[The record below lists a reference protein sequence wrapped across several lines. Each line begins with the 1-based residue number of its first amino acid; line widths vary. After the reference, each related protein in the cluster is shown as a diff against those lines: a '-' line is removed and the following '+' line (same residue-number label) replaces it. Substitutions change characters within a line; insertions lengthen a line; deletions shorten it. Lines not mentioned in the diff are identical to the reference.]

1 MNRKLTIIIFLSF
14 ALVFTNKAY
23 SQILGGLSSL
33 DKYVQKARIGLVDE
47 FFNRFN
53 GTEMHPDLPKSAKDS
68 RKRNLMMLYNLGMFS
83 SQKDSLFKKASLM
96 ADVIIKENIQ
106 LHYEDS
112 TWTAVAHCAGSL
124 NGQPKKFNLYLTVE
138 KHKGNSYKWVI
149 NRAEGSMFNVKADNK
164 EKGSFLSP
172 DDHETNFMSLSHMT
186 IEQPQNVGKFMRKR
200 FEYDPTSVFAYL
212 VHSKK
217 LRIDH
222 VENLEFVFTQV
233 PGYIFHIQYFERE
246 KSNVGWLISSFK
258 TISDKQ
264 KETFLQ
270 RIHRTSMPPTAIKNV
285 PSITSEK
292 TSKTNS
298 ENLSE
303 KHIQKG
309 QTNNVQPQYVVLN
322 KDLVSDIEQCDSV
335 SCLLLDPISQ
345 DSTTIKLDEY
355 GEVLKQ
361 TRLNDEAIG
370 AFQQTLLYAKSFVK
384 ENFQKDCTFLPDI
397 AMVMYKKG
405 QKVGTF
411 TYSFYC
417 DVCHIDHKDR
427 TYIYNG
433 ELIRAAILQIA
444 LDTYPQDRYLRR
456 IAGKTR

>member
-1 MNRKLTIIIFLSF
+1 
-14 ALVFTNKAY
+14 
-23 SQILGGLSSL
+23 
-33 DKYVQKARIGLVDE
+33 
-47 FFNRFN
+47 
-53 GTEMHPDLPKSAKDS
+53 
-68 RKRNLMMLYNLGMFS
+68 
-83 SQKDSLFKKASLM
+83 M

-112 TWTAVAHCAGSL
+112 TWAAVAHCAGSL

-309 QTNNVQPQYVVLN
+309 QTNNVQPQYMVLN

>member
-1 MNRKLTIIIFLSF
+1 MNRKFTIIICLSLTLMF
-14 ALVFTNKAY
+14 ANRVY
-23 SQILGGLSSL
+23 SQTLGGLSSL

-53 GTEMHPDLPKSAKDS
+53 GTETHPDLPKSVKDS

-83 SQKDSLFKKASLM
+83 STKDSLFKKASQM
-96 ADVIIKENIQ
+96 ADVIIKENVQ

-112 TWTAVAHCAGSL
+112 TWTAIAHCVGSL
-124 NGQPKKFNLYLTVE
+124 NGQAKKFDLYLTVE

-149 NRAEGSMFNVKADNK
+149 NRAEGSMFNVKADNN
-164 EKGSFLSP
+164 GSKKLLSP

-186 IEQPQNVGKFMRKR
+186 IEQPQNVGKFMGKR
-200 FEYDPTSVFAYL
+200 FEYAPTSVFAYL

-258 TISDKQ
+258 SISDKQ
-264 KETFLQ
+264 KDTFLR
-270 RIHRTSMPPTAIKNV
+270 RIHGTSMPLTAFKNV
-285 PSITSEK
+285 PSIASEK
-292 TSKTNS
+292 TSKTSS
-298 ENLSE
+298 EDLSD
-303 KHIQKG
+303 KYIQKG
-309 QTNNVQPQYVVLN
+309 QTNNVQPQYVVLD
-322 KDLVSDIEQCDSV
+322 KDLVSDIEICDSV

-345 DSTTIKLDEY
+345 DTATIKLDEY

-361 TRLNDEAIG
+361 TRLNDEATG

-384 ENFQKDCTFLPDI
+384 ENFQKDCTFLPDV
-397 AMVMYKKG
+397 AMIMYKKG
-405 QKVGTF
+405 EKVVTF

-417 DVCHIDHKDR
+417 DVCHIDHKDK
-427 TYIYNG
+427 TYVYNG
-433 ELIRAAILQIA
+433 ELIRASILQIA

>member
-53 GTEMHPDLPKSAKDS
+53 GTEMHPDLPKSTKDS

-112 TWTAVAHCAGSL
+112 TWAAVAHCAGSL

-309 QTNNVQPQYVVLN
+309 QTNNVQPQYMVLN

>member
-1 MNRKLTIIIFLSF
+1 MF
-14 ALVFTNKAY
+14 ANGVY
-23 SQILGGLSSL
+23 SQTLGGLSSL
-33 DKYVQKARIGLVDE
+33 DKYVQKVRIGLVDE

-53 GTEMHPDLPKSAKDS
+53 GTETHPDLPKSAKDS

-83 SQKDSLFKKASLM
+83 SKKDSLFKKASQM
-96 ADVIIKENIQ
+96 ADVIIKENVQ
-106 LHYEDS
+106 LHYENS
-112 TWTAVAHCAGSL
+112 TWTAIAHCVGSL
-124 NGQPKKFNLYLTVE
+124 NEQPKKFDLYLTVE

-309 QTNNVQPQYVVLN
+309 QTNNVHPQYVVLN

-370 AFQQTLLYAKSFVK
+370 AFQQTLLYAKSFIK

>member
-112 TWTAVAHCAGSL
+112 TWAAVAHCAGSL

-149 NRAEGSMFNVKADNK
+149 NRAEGSIFSIKADNK
-164 EKGSFLSP
+164 EKGSLLSP

-186 IEQPQNVGKFMRKR
+186 TEQPQNVSKFMRKG
-200 FEYDPTSVFAYL
+200 FGYDPTSAFAYL

-246 KSNVGWLISSFK
+246 KSNTGWLISSFK
-258 TISDKQ
+258 AISDKQ
-264 KETFLQ
+264 KDTFLRRVQ
-270 RIHRTSMPPTAIKNV
+270 GTVLPPTPTKNI
-285 PSITSEK
+285 PSKPSEV

-298 ENLSE
+298 ENLSAKNFQE
-303 KHIQKG
+303 RQADR
-309 QTNNVQPQYVVLN
+309 TQYVILE
-322 KDLVSDIEQCDSV
+322 KELVSDIEQCDSV
-335 SCLLLDPISQ
+335 YCLLLDPFSK
-345 DSTTIKLDEY
+345 DTTTLKLGDY
-355 GEVLKQ
+355 GEILKQ
-361 TRLNDEAIG
+361 TRLNAEASE
-370 AFQQTLLYAKSFVK
+370 AFKQTLLYKKSFVK

-397 AMVMYKKG
+397 AMMMYKRRK
-405 QKVGTF
+405 KVVTF
-411 TYSFYC
+411 AYSFYC
-417 DVCHIDHKDR
+417 DVCHINHKDK
-427 TYIYNG
+427 TYVFNG
-433 ELIRAAILQIA
+433 ELIRASIQQIV
-444 LDTYPQDRYLRR
+444 LDTYSQDRYLRR
-456 IAGKTR
+456 IAGITR

>member
-112 TWTAVAHCAGSL
+112 TWAAVAHCAGSL

-149 NRAEGSMFNVKADNK
+149 NRAEGSIFSIKADNK
-164 EKGSFLSP
+164 EKGSLLSP

-186 IEQPQNVGKFMRKR
+186 TEQPQNVSKFMRKG
-200 FEYDPTSVFAYL
+200 FGYDPTSAFAYL

-246 KSNVGWLISSFK
+246 KSNTGWLISSFK
-258 TISDKQ
+258 AISDKQ
-264 KETFLQ
+264 KDTFLRRVQ
-270 RIHRTSMPPTAIKNV
+270 GTVLPPTPTKNI
-285 PSITSEK
+285 PSKPSEV

-298 ENLSE
+298 ENLSAKNFQE
-303 KHIQKG
+303 RQADR
-309 QTNNVQPQYVVLN
+309 TQYVILE
-322 KDLVSDIEQCDSV
+322 KELVSDIEQCDSV
-335 SCLLLDPISQ
+335 SCLLLYPFSKD
-345 DSTTIKLDEY
+345 TTTLKLGDY
-355 GEVLKQ
+355 GEILKQ
-361 TRLNDEAIG
+361 TRLNAEASE
-370 AFQQTLLYAKSFVK
+370 AFKQTLLYKKSFVK

-397 AMVMYKKG
+397 AMIMYKRRK
-405 QKVGTF
+405 KVVTF
-411 TYSFYC
+411 AYSFYC
-417 DVCHIDHKDR
+417 DVCHINHKDK
-427 TYIYNG
+427 TYVYNG
-433 ELIRAAILQIA
+433 ELIRASIQQIV
-444 LDTYPQDRYLRR
+444 LDTYSQDRYLRR
-456 IAGKTR
+456 IAGITR

>member
-53 GTEMHPDLPKSAKDS
+53 GTEMHPDLPKSTKDS

-112 TWTAVAHCAGSL
+112 TWAAVAHCAGSL

-370 AFQQTLLYAKSFVK
+370 AFQQTLLYAKSFIK

>member
-53 GTEMHPDLPKSAKDS
+53 GTEMHPDLPKSTKDS

-112 TWTAVAHCAGSL
+112 TWAAVAHCAGSL